1 MPVTRGWTLR
11 EILIVT
17 VIGAVFAVLYLGWVQ
32 VWLIAQAIFGSVTMD
47 VVMGFWFV
55 ASIVAAAII
64 RKPGVAF
71 AAEVLAAAVQV
82 LLGSPAGLLL
92 LVTGVVQ
99 GAGAEAVFAAT
110 RWRNYSLPVLMAA
123 GVGAAIFSFAYTWI
137 RFDYGALQPTV
148 LIAMF
153 VLRCSQRRAAR
164 RLARPRHRAGAL
176 QNRCAR
182 RSRDRSSRSALPQPE
197 PAPAAA
203 EWNAVEIRYP
213 FAKRAAVGPVDLTIR
228 PGERVLLLGPS
239 GSGKSTLLLTLTGLI
254 PDSIPA
260 EVAGRVSLFGDDVG
274 TRKPWGWAPL
284 VAQYFQDA
292 DQTLCGMRVEDEIAF
307 ALENRAWP
315 PERILE
321 AVSDVMR
328 RVGIPDAWRQRR
340 SAQLSGGER
349 QLVAL
354 AATLI
359 QDAPLFVADEP
370 TAHLAPEAA
379 RRLHALLTIR
389 DRDRSVLIVDHRL
402 DGLIESIDRMI
413 VLGREGTIVAEG
425 EPRKIFRDKR
435 ALLEAHGIWRPAAS
449 ALDAALAE
457 AGLASPAAP
466 LSVAEALAHLDP
478 ATAPR
483 RSIDAARPVVES
495 YIASCRSQDDAAAIR
510 NAPVLVRLEHA
521 DCAPFLG
528 PTVLRG
534 IDLSIHEGEI
544 LGVLGRNGA
553 GKSTL
558 GSVPRRPP
566 AAEGG
571 TTARAGGRLCLPAAG
586 EPARRRHRARG
597 AGDGSAGSPE
607 RRREGRAR
615 CGSARTPGA
624 SRSLRTIIRSS
635 SRRAR
640 SAGSRLPRSP
650 SPIAGRSS
658 CSTSR
663 WRVSMRMAPRIWQRK
678 SSRCATGAA
687 PSH

>member
-1 MPVTRGWTLR
+1 M
-11 EILIVT
+11 
-17 VIGAVFAVLYLGWVQ
+17 
-32 VWLIAQAIFGSVTMD
+32 
-47 VVMGFWFV
+47 
-55 ASIVAAAII
+55 
-64 RKPGVAF
+64 
-71 AAEVLAAAVQV
+71 
-82 LLGSPAGLLL
+82 
-92 LVTGVVQ
+92 
-99 GAGAEAVFAAT
+99 
-110 RWRNYSLPVLMAA
+110 
-123 GVGAAIFSFAYTWI
+123 
-137 RFDYGALQPTV
+137 
-148 LIAMF
+148 
-153 VLRCSQRRAAR
+153 
-164 RLARPRHRAGAL
+164 
-176 QNRCAR
+176 
-182 RSRDRSSRSALPQPE
+182 SRSALPQPD

-228 PGERVLLLGPS
+228 SGERVLLLGPS

-292 DQTLCGMRVEDEIAF
+292 DQTLCGMRVEDELAF

-315 PERILE
+315 TERIHE

-425 EPRKIFRDKR
+425 EPRKIFRDRR
-435 ALLEAHGIWRPAAS
+435 ALLEAHGIWRPAAC

-457 AGLASPAAP
+457 ADLASPAAP

-483 RSIDAARPVVES
+483 LSIDAARPVVES
-495 YIASCRSQDDAAAIR
+495 YIASCRSQDDVTAIR
-510 NAPVLVRLEHA
+510 NVPVLVRLEHV

-528 PTVLRG
+528 PTILRG

-558 GSVPRRPP
+558 GLCLAGLLPPKAGRRHGP
-566 AAEGG
+566 AGGYAFQRPENQLVAGTVREELAMALPDRLSADEKAARVAAALASWGLAELVDNHPFELSQGQKRRLALASLTIADRWPLLVLDEPMAGLDAHGAEHLAGEILTLRDKGRTVALITHDMDLALRLCARSIVVGEGGILAEGP
-571 TTARAGGRLCLPAAG
+571 TADLMRDKALLARAGLA
-586 EPARRRHRARG
+586 EP
-597 AGDGSAGSPE
+597 
-607 RRREGRAR
+607 
-615 CGSARTPGA
+615 
-624 SRSLRTIIRSS
+624 
-635 SRRAR
+635 
-640 SAGSRLPRSP
+640 
-650 SPIAGRSS
+650 S
-658 CSTSR
+658 CADAMR
-663 WRVSMRMAPRIWQRK
+663 WLE
-678 SSRCATGAA
+678 ATAC
-687 PSH
+687 

>member
-1 MPVTRGWTLR
+1 M
-11 EILIVT
+11 
-17 VIGAVFAVLYLGWVQ
+17 
-32 VWLIAQAIFGSVTMD
+32 
-47 VVMGFWFV
+47 
-55 ASIVAAAII
+55 
-64 RKPGVAF
+64 
-71 AAEVLAAAVQV
+71 
-82 LLGSPAGLLL
+82 
-92 LVTGVVQ
+92 
-99 GAGAEAVFAAT
+99 
-110 RWRNYSLPVLMAA
+110 
-123 GVGAAIFSFAYTWI
+123 
-137 RFDYGALQPTV
+137 
-148 LIAMF
+148 
-153 VLRCSQRRAAR
+153 
-164 RLARPRHRAGAL
+164 
-176 QNRCAR
+176 
-182 RSRDRSSRSALPQPE
+182 SRSALPQPD

-228 PGERVLLLGPS
+228 SGERVLLLGPS

-292 DQTLCGMRVEDEIAF
+292 DQTLCGMRVEDELAF

-315 PERILE
+315 TERILE

-425 EPRKIFRDKR
+425 EPRKIFRDRR
-435 ALLEAHGIWRPAAS
+435 ALLEAHGIWRPAAC

-483 RSIDAARPVVES
+483 LSIDAARPVVES
-495 YIASCRSQDDAAAIR
+495 YIASCRSQDDATAIR
-510 NAPVLVRLEHA
+510 NVPVLVRLEHV

-544 LGVLGRNGA
+544 LGVLGPNGA

-558 GSVPRRPP
+558 GLCLAGLLPPKAGRRHGP
-566 AAEGG
+566 AGGYAFQRPENQLVAGTVREELAMALPDRLSADEKAARVAAALASWGLAELVDNHPFELSQGQKRRLALASLTIADRWPLLVLDEPMAGLDAHGAAHLAGEILALRDKGRTVALITHDMDLALRLCARSIVVGEGGILAEGP
-571 TTARAGGRLCLPAAG
+571 TADLMRDKALLARAGLA
-586 EPARRRHRARG
+586 EP
-597 AGDGSAGSPE
+597 
-607 RRREGRAR
+607 
-615 CGSARTPGA
+615 
-624 SRSLRTIIRSS
+624 
-635 SRRAR
+635 
-640 SAGSRLPRSP
+640 
-650 SPIAGRSS
+650 S
-658 CSTSR
+658 CADAMR
-663 WRVSMRMAPRIWQRK
+663 WLE
-678 SSRCATGAA
+678 ATAC
-687 PSH
+687 

>member
-1 MPVTRGWTLR
+1 M
-11 EILIVT
+11 
-17 VIGAVFAVLYLGWVQ
+17 
-32 VWLIAQAIFGSVTMD
+32 
-47 VVMGFWFV
+47 
-55 ASIVAAAII
+55 
-64 RKPGVAF
+64 
-71 AAEVLAAAVQV
+71 
-82 LLGSPAGLLL
+82 
-92 LVTGVVQ
+92 
-99 GAGAEAVFAAT
+99 
-110 RWRNYSLPVLMAA
+110 
-123 GVGAAIFSFAYTWI
+123 
-137 RFDYGALQPTV
+137 
-148 LIAMF
+148 
-153 VLRCSQRRAAR
+153 
-164 RLARPRHRAGAL
+164 
-176 QNRCAR
+176 
-182 RSRDRSSRSALPQPE
+182 SRSALPQPD

-228 PGERVLLLGPS
+228 SGERVLLLGPS

-292 DQTLCGMRVEDEIAF
+292 DQTLCGMRVEDELAF

-328 RVGIPDAWRQRR
+328 RVGIPDAWRRRR

-425 EPRKIFRDKR
+425 EPRKIFRDRR
-435 ALLEAHGIWRPAAS
+435 ALLEAHGIWRPAAC

-483 RSIDAARPVVES
+483 LSIDAARPVVES
-495 YIASCRSQDDAAAIR
+495 YIASCRSQDDATAIR
-510 NAPVLVRLEHA
+510 NVPVLVRLEHV

-558 GSVPRRPP
+558 GLCLAGLLPPKAGRRHGP
-566 AAEGG
+566 AGGYAFQRPENQLVAGTVREELAMALPDRLSADEKAARVAAALASWGLAELVDNHPFELSQGQKRRLALASLTIADRWPLLVLDEPMAGLDAHGAEHLAGEILALRDKGRTVALITHDMDLALRLCARSIVVGEGGILAEGP
-571 TTARAGGRLCLPAAG
+571 TADLMKDKALLARAGLAEPSCADAMRWLEAA
-586 EPARRRHRARG
+586 A
-597 AGDGSAGSPE
+597 
-607 RRREGRAR
+607 
-615 CGSARTPGA
+615 C
-624 SRSLRTIIRSS
+624 
-635 SRRAR
+635 
-640 SAGSRLPRSP
+640 
-650 SPIAGRSS
+650 
-658 CSTSR
+658 
-663 WRVSMRMAPRIWQRK
+663 
-678 SSRCATGAA
+678 
-687 PSH
+687 

>member
-1 MPVTRGWTLR
+1 M
-11 EILIVT
+11 
-17 VIGAVFAVLYLGWVQ
+17 
-32 VWLIAQAIFGSVTMD
+32 
-47 VVMGFWFV
+47 
-55 ASIVAAAII
+55 
-64 RKPGVAF
+64 
-71 AAEVLAAAVQV
+71 
-82 LLGSPAGLLL
+82 
-92 LVTGVVQ
+92 
-99 GAGAEAVFAAT
+99 
-110 RWRNYSLPVLMAA
+110 
-123 GVGAAIFSFAYTWI
+123 
-137 RFDYGALQPTV
+137 
-148 LIAMF
+148 
-153 VLRCSQRRAAR
+153 
-164 RLARPRHRAGAL
+164 
-176 QNRCAR
+176 
-182 RSRDRSSRSALPQPE
+182 SRSALLQPE

-203 EWNAVEIRYP
+203 EWSAVEIRYP
-213 FAKRAAVGPVDLTIR
+213 FAKQAAVGPVDLAIR

-292 DQTLCGMRVEDEIAF
+292 DQTLCGMRVEDELAF

-315 PERILE
+315 AERILE

-328 RVGIPDAWRQRR
+328 RVGIPDAWRRRR

-359 QDAPLFVADEP
+359 QEAPLFVADEP

-379 RRLHALLTIR
+379 RRLHAMLTTR
-389 DRDRSVLIVDHRL
+389 DDSCSVLIVDHRL
-402 DGLIESIDRMI
+402 DGLIGSIDRMI

-425 EPRKIFRDKR
+425 EPRKIFREKR
-435 ALLEAHGIWRPAAS
+435 ALLEAHGIWRPAAC

-457 AGLASPAAP
+457 AGIASPLAP

-483 RSIDAARPVVES
+483 RSIDAAGPVVES
-495 YIASCRSQDDAAAIR
+495 YIASCRSQDDAVAIR
-510 NAPVLVRLEHA
+510 NVPVLVRLEHV

-558 GSVPRRPP
+558 GLCLAGLLPPKAGRRHGPAGGYAFQRP
-566 AAEGG
+566 ENQLVAGTVREELAMALPDRLSADEKAARVAAGLASWSLAELADNHPFELSQGQKRRLALASLTIADRWPLLVLDEPMAGLDAHGAAHLAAEILALRDRGRTVALITHDMDLALRLCARSIVVGEGG
-571 TTARAGGRLCLPAAG
+571 ILAEGPTAALMNDKALLARAGLA
-586 EPARRRHRARG
+586 EP
-597 AGDGSAGSPE
+597 
-607 RRREGRAR
+607 
-615 CGSARTPGA
+615 
-624 SRSLRTIIRSS
+624 
-635 SRRAR
+635 
-640 SAGSRLPRSP
+640 
-650 SPIAGRSS
+650 S
-658 CSTSR
+658 CADAMR
-663 WRVSMRMAPRIWQRK
+663 WLE
-678 SSRCATGAA
+678 ATAC
-687 PSH
+687 